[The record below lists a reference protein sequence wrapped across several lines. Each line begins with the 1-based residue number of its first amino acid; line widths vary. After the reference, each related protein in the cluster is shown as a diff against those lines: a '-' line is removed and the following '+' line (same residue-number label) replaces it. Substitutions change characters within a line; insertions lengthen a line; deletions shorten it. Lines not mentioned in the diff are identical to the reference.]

1 MSIAD
6 GVELALAMGRE
17 AAAELMTS
25 SCTIVRKGTPV
36 TDGDGD
42 VTTPETLVY
51 GTVAKPGRCKVQ
63 TYEAQES
70 TPEAGGATVTVQR
83 YRLDIP
89 VGSYAPRIGDVA
101 TIRAETRDPQL
112 VGRKFRIAALLH
124 KSQATAYRLGVK
136 EVL

>member
-6 GVELALAMGRE
+6 AAEFALDMGRE

-25 SCTIVRKGTPV
+25 SCTIVRKGKPV

-42 VTTPETLVY
+42 VVTPETLVY
-51 GTVAKPGRCKVQ
+51 GTVLKPGRCKVQ
-63 TYEAQES
+63 TYEAQEA

-83 YRLDIP
+83 YRLDVP
-89 VGSYAPRIGDVA
+89 VGSYAPQIGDVA
-101 TIRAETRDPQL
+101 TIRTETRDPQL
-112 VGRKFRIAALLH
+112 VGRKFRVAALLH

>member
-1 MSIAD
+1 VSIAD
-6 GVELALAMGRE
+6 GVELALTMGRE

-25 SCTIVRKGTPV
+25 SCTIVRKSKPD
-36 TDGDGD
+36 TDEDGD

-51 GTVAKPGRCKVQ
+51 GTVAEPGRCKVQ
-63 TYEAQES
+63 TNEAQET

-83 YRLDIP
+83 YRLDVP

-101 TIRAETRDPQL
+101 TIRSNSRDPLL
-112 VGRKFRIAALLH
+112 VGRKFRVVALLH

-136 EVL
+136 EVP